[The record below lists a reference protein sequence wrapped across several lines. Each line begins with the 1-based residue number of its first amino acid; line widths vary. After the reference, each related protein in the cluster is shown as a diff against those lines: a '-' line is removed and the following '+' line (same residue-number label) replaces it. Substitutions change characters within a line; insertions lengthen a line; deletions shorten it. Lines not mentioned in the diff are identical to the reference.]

1 MRCYRPSI
9 VRFRRCIA
17 TSCSALAWALALGCQ
32 TTPGPEATARAY
44 AAALREGRVDD
55 AWALTSEAS
64 GDAGPSRQ
72 AFDTQYADAERR
84 TRRAD
89 AVEAAA
95 SALTATA
102 GGVTL
107 VQARGGWRV
116 VESDPGR
123 AARQALEA
131 FLASAES
138 GDFDAAY
145 AQLAGVLRARYTPDR
160 LAQDFKAEPGA
171 PQRLARARAALGQE
185 PTVEGDEV
193 TFAIGG
199 GKAVRLI
206 LEEGR
211 YRVLALE

>member
-1 MRCYRPSI
+1 MRCYRLFN
-9 VRFRRCIA
+9 VRYRRFIA
-17 TSCSALAWALALGCQ
+17 TFCSALSCALAPGCH

-55 AWALTSEAS
+55 AWALTSGAAGNAGAS
-64 GDAGPSRQ
+64 RE
-72 AFDTQYADAERR
+72 AFDRQYADPDRR
-84 TRRAD
+84 NRRAE

-95 SALTATA
+95 PVMTA
-102 GGVTL
+102 GAGAVTL
-107 VQARGGWRV
+107 VQANGGWRV
-116 VESDPGR
+116 VESDPAR

-131 FLASAES
+131 FLAAAEA

-145 AQLAGVLRARYTPDR
+145 AQLAGVLRARYTPER

-185 PTVEGDEV
+185 PVIEGDEV
-193 TFAIGG
+193 RFPIGG
-199 GKAVRLI
+199 GRAVRLI
-206 LEEGR
+206 LDEGR